1 MTPTTPSGRYST
13 VHAWLAITSPAGTLR
28 RPRTFWAFFAAQA
41 MWSMARLASSVAS
54 LCGLPV
60 SWCTTSA
67 SWAMRRVITPA
78 HAVRRSAR
86 SSNVSP
92 AHHTAASW
100 ARATFA
106 STSSAVWTGW
116 VPTTSPVTGLS
127 ESKVSRVASRVAWGA
142 CTSEVIGRS

>member
-1 MTPTTPSGRYST
+1 
-13 VHAWLAITSPAGTLR
+13 
-28 RPRTFWAFFAAQA
+28 
-41 MWSMARLASSVAS
+41 MARLASSVAS

-86 SSNVSP
+86 SSKVSP
-92 AHHTAASW
+92 AHHTAASR

-106 STSSAVWTGW
+106 STSSAEWTGW

-127 ESKVSRVASRVAWGA
+127 ESKVSCVPSRVAWGA